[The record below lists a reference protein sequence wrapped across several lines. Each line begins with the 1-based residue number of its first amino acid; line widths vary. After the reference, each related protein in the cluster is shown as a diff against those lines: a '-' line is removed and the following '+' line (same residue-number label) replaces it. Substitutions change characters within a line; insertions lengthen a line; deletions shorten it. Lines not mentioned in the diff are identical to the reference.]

1 MGLRDSLPISLTI
14 PKVVKH
20 IITKY
25 YIILY
30 NLLMFAYLVEFC
42 MSNGGIRN
50 LFVSALANIFSLK
63 SNIFLYKRNL
73 IFAI

>member
-30 NLLMFAYLVEFC
+30 NLLMFAYLVEFR
-42 MSNGGIRN
+42 MSNGRTMN
-50 LFVSALANIFSLK
+50 FFVSALANIFSLK